1 MYRLVALVLSY
12 FLFIEA
18 AFAQGAGAPS
28 APNPIFMFLI
38 VIVVMYFFMIRP
50 QMKRNREVQDML
62 NSLKKGD
69 KIITTGGIA
78 GIVKKVDE
86 TSDLLEVEIAS
97 GVIVQVIRSLV
108 SNKVGEDSPLDG
120 KIGKIKSTSAAADK
134 KNSKTTKSSKTPS
147 AKRTTKKE
155 VKSEEDSSEEEK

>member
-12 FLFIEA
+12 FSFIEA
-18 AFAQGAGAPS
+18 AFAQAAGAPS

-50 QMKRNREVQDML
+50 QMKRNREMQDML

-108 SNKVGEDSPLDG
+108 SNKVGEDSPLEG
-120 KIGKIKSTSAAADK
+120 KIGKIKSTSAVADK
-134 KNSKTTKSSKTPS
+134 KTSKTAKSSKTP